1 MGLLNTLYLAGITLV
16 IVPIILHLWRRR
28 TGIIIDFPPVKYL
41 IRAQQRFRK
50 NIVFSDIFLM
60 ILRALVFI
68 FLTIAMSQPYTGSP
82 FVKSNKAI
90 ENTAILIDTSMSM
103 CADGYI
109 KKAKRFASEIINS
122 HKEPVFVA
130 TFNDSVDSFSKSERN
145 DKIIDELK
153 CSYKST
159 DIYTSI
165 SNTADMIGEAEKFI
179 YLITDMTENGWETE
193 KIGALLEEKHLNLV
207 IVDVTDGLKPQN
219 YFIRDFRT
227 EEIPEGTKI
236 YLRIDSTSKSNKEIP
251 VSLNLDNSTKLRT
264 FTHPGE
270 EVEFTIQSGSS
281 ESGFIELSGD
291 ELKED
296 NRYFFFLDIKKK
308 PKILVVDGEPDIR
321 PFRGESYFL
330 LRAISALKEK
340 FQSEITVVTPS
351 SLSDLQLFNYNIFFL
366 LNVPKLQ
373 KKVIDRIMDEVDK
386 GAGLFL
392 TSGNNTD
399 INWFKIMLA
408 NRIGIIPERIQE
420 GEFHAGSIMSERDF
434 LDISEGDKKLLGDI
448 VFRKRIVFIPAESE
462 RAATDISFSDGSP
475 ALIES
480 IYGNGVVIVFAST
493 LDTDWTNLP
502 LSGVF
507 VPFIHGILMKLSA
520 GRQPSVVKNL
530 FTGKHNIEFAQI
542 PDGLTLI
549 DPKGGK
555 RMVTIQNNSLRADID
570 IPGIWHLGNYILAV
584 NTDPQESEM
593 RGLDRNGLQ
602 KILGKRLRFY
612 EGKITASNRD
622 AFRPLWQYFIIIFGF
637 LVVIESILSGRK
649 R

>member
-28 TGIIIDFPPVKYL
+28 TGIIIDFPPIKYL

-60 ILRALVFI
+60 ILRMLVII

-82 FVKSNKAI
+82 FVKSNKNL

-103 CADGYI
+103 CVDGYI
-109 KKAKRFASEIINS
+109 KRAKRVASEIKNS
-122 HKEPVFVA
+122 HKEPVFVV
-130 TFNDSVDSFSKSERN
+130 TFNDSVESFSKSERS

-153 CSYKST
+153 CSYKGT
-159 DIYTSI
+159 DIYTAI
-165 SNTADMIGEAEKFI
+165 SNTTDMIGEGEKFI
-179 YLITDMTENGWETE
+179 YLITDMTENGWEIE
-193 KIGALLEEKHLNLV
+193 KIGALLEEKDLNLI

-236 YLRIDSTSKSNKEIP
+236 HFRVDSTSESDKEIP
-251 VSLNLDNSTKLRT
+251 VSLNLDNSTKLRA

-308 PKILVVDGEPDIR
+308 SKILVVDGEPDIR

-340 FQSEITVVTPS
+340 FRSDITVVTPS
-351 SLSDLQLFNYNIFFL
+351 ALSDSQAFNHNIFFL
-366 LNVPKLQ
+366 LNVPQLQ
-373 KKVIDRIMDEVDK
+373 KRVIDRIMEEVNK

-408 NRIGIIPERIQE
+408 DRIGIIPERIQE
-420 GEFHAGSIMSERDF
+420 GEFHAGSVMPERGF
-434 LDISEGDKKLLGDI
+434 LDISERDKRLLGDI

-462 RAATDISFSDGSP
+462 RAATLLSFSDGSP
-475 ALIES
+475 ALIKS
-480 IYGNGVVIVFAST
+480 IYGSGVVIIFAST

-507 VPFIHGILMKLSA
+507 VPFVHGILMKLSA
-520 GRQPSVVKNL
+520 GGKPSVVKNL
-530 FTGKHNIEFAQI
+530 LTGEHNIEFSEI
-542 PDGLTLI
+542 SEGLTMI
-549 DPKGGK
+549 APDGGK
-555 RMVTIQNNSLRADID
+555 RMVKVENEKIRADID
-570 IPGIWHLGNYILAV
+570 IPGIWHFGNYILTV

-593 RGLDRNGLQ
+593 RGLDRYGLQ

-622 AFRPLWQYFIIIFGF
+622 AFKPLWQYFIIIFGF
-637 LVVIESILSGRK
+637 FVVIESILSGRK